1 MITKSAR
8 TDFESNAPAKPEH
21 LIVVLD
27 ANVFVSALLK
37 DSETRRIL
45 ISSDDVFLF
54 PEIIL
59 EEIEKNRDELL
70 KKSGLANEE
79 FDGLINR
86 LLNYVSVIPSDVLL
100 PYRDEAYKV
109 IGEIDSKDVPYIAAA
124 LAFEVS
130 VIWSNDRHFEKQTR
144 IKVLKTKDMIPT
156 VD

>member
-70 KKSGLANEE
+70 KKSGLTSDV

-86 LLNYVSVIPSDVLL
+86 LLNYVSVIPSEILL
-100 PYRDEAYKV
+100 PYREEACKI
-109 IGEIDSKDVPYIAAA
+109 IGAVDVKDVPYIAAA
-124 LAFEVS
+124 LAFEGT
-130 VIWSNDRHFEKQTR
+130 VIWSNGRHFEKQTR
-144 IKVLKTKDMIPT
+144 IKVFKTKDMIPT

>member
-1 MITKSAR
+1 MIV
-8 TDFESNAPAKPEH
+8 
-21 LIVVLD
+21 ILD

-45 ISSDDVFLF
+45 ISSDNVFLF

-70 KKSGLANEE
+70 EKSGLTIDV
-79 FDGLINR
+79 FDGLIKR
-86 LLNYVSVIPSDVLL
+86 LLKYVTVIPSEILL
-100 PYRDEAYKV
+100 PYREEACKIIRAV
-109 IGEIDSKDVPYIAAA
+109 DVKDVPYIAAA
-124 LAFEVS
+124 LAFEGS
-130 VIWSNDRHFEKQTR
+130 VVWSNDRHFEKQTQ

>member
-1 MITKSAR
+1 MIV
-8 TDFESNAPAKPEH
+8 
-21 LIVVLD
+21 ILD
-27 ANVFVSALLK
+27 ANVFVSALLR

-59 EEIEKNRDELL
+59 EEIEGNRDELL
-70 KKSGLANEE
+70 KKSGLTNEE

-86 LLNYVSVIPSDVLL
+86 LLNYVSVISLDVLL

-109 IGEIDSKDVPYIAAA
+109 IGEIDVKDVPYIAAA
-124 LAFEVS
+124 LAFDGS
-130 VIWSNDRHFEKQTR
+130 VIWSNDRHFEKQAR
-144 IKVLKTKDMIPT
+144 IKVFKTKDMIPT